1 MIVFFL
7 LLWCALLFA
16 HYSRTHT
23 CKHSRVIHK
32 HTSIISVEF
41 FRSSSIIPNDFP
53 YFMRVL
59 SFTVY
64 YFLYTLNFHMFRFFV
79 CKSIFT
85 NFFQQKCICH
95 LVFFSATHPF
105 LFEMCFLFLSLAT
118 LFSYL
123 FFSLFFS
130 LLLYELILIF
140 VLSPTNFFSFN
151 CIRKIFFFVI
161 LLLFLWSRSNNKELF
176 LPFRSSLLRVLK

>member
-1 MIVFFL
+1 MFFFVIFTCCC
-7 LLWCALLFA
+7 CAVSQPKTHTLPTKKRMFALA

-53 YFMRVL
+53 YFIRVL

-64 YFLYTLNFHMFRFFV
+64 YFLYTLNFHMFRFFL

-123 FFSLFFS
+123 FFHYF
-130 LLLYELILIF
+130 
-140 VLSPTNFFSFN
+140 
-151 CIRKIFFFVI
+151 
-161 LLLFLWSRSNNKELF
+161 
-176 LPFRSSLLRVLK
+176 